1 MEKEKT
7 SKKSDFWQKGLIILA
22 SIIGALLVGA
32 IFLLIQQKNPM
43 EVYGQLLF
51 SPVKSI
57 GNMGQVI
64 KEATPLMIIG
74 VGVAIATKCGL
85 SNLGGD
91 SQFYM
96 GALGYVLVAMTI
108 GDKMGR
114 FSLVLGILT
123 AMLFGALTSAI
134 AGVFRAYF
142 KVSEIITT
150 LMMNYIIQYF
160 ISYLV
165 NGPLKSEGS
174 TIAQT
179 AEVPEVMKISRLF
192 QGTTASW
199 AILIAIIC
207 AIFYWLLVYKTK
219 FGFNIKT
226 VGGGIKAARYSGINP
241 VKYYMIVMSISG
253 VFGGLAGAIEV
264 SSQKYRLLEG
274 LSNDFGFNAVLVSLL
289 GMLHPVGIVIAA
301 LFFAWLSTGANVMQI
316 TCGVPVTFV
325 AIIKGIMILFI
336 LFGLSIKLGK
346 LKMSFFKTN
355 KVVVAGTGREEN

>member
-1 MEKEKT
+1 MEKEKI
-7 SKKSDFWQKGLIILA
+7 KKSSELWQKGLIILL
-22 SIIGALLVGA
+22 SVLGALLAGA
-32 IFLLIQQKNPM
+32 IFLLLQQKNPL
-43 EVYGQLLF
+43 EVYQQLLF
-51 SPVKSI
+51 SPVKTM
-57 GNMGQVI
+57 GNLGQVI
-64 KEATPLMIIG
+64 KDATPLIIIG

-96 GALGYVLVAMTI
+96 GALGYVLVAMTV
-108 GDKMGR
+108 GDRLGR
-114 FSLVLGILT
+114 FSLVLGVLA
-123 AMLFGALTSAI
+123 AMVFGALTSAI

-150 LMMNYIIQYF
+150 LMMNYIVQYF

-179 AEVPEVMKISRLF
+179 AEIPEAMKISRLF
-192 QGTTASW
+192 SGTTASW
-199 AILIAIIC
+199 AILIALAC
-207 AIFYWLLVYKTK
+207 AVIYWILIYKTK
-219 FGFNIKT
+219 IGFNIKT

-241 VKYYMIVMSISG
+241 VKYYMLVMSISG
-253 VFGGLAGAIEV
+253 IFGGLAGAIEV

-289 GMLHPVGIVIAA
+289 GMLHPVGIVLAA
-301 LFFAWLSTGANVMQI
+301 IFFAWLSTGANVMQI
-316 TCGVPVTFV
+316 TCGVPVTFI

-336 LFGLSIKLGK
+336 LFGMSIKLGK
-346 LKMSFFKTN
+346 IRLPFGRKKTTE
-355 KVVVAGTGREEN
+355 TGKEAK